1 MTVRPVENRGD
12 SMTPAVTRHLLNI
25 LAPLL
30 NIAAAFLCAGLVVLA
45 TGQSPIEAL
54 DVLVEG
60 AFGGSDVI
68 GYTLYYA
75 TDYIFAG
82 LAVALA
88 FHGGLFNIGA
98 DGQAYVGGLGVA
110 LACLALDHVLPWPLL
125 LPLAILGAMA
135 FGAAWAWLPGYL
147 QARTG
152 SHVVVTTIMF
162 NFIANALMNYLLVD
176 VLIAPGQESPQ
187 TREFAPGAVLP
198 PMHEMAAVIGLK
210 LGASPLNFSIFLAL
224 AACVAVQLYV
234 WRSRDGYALRV
245 MGTNPGAAR
254 YAGIAVGRKTIFAM
268 CLSGALAGLVAIN
281 EVQGANH
288 HLATGFTGG
297 AGFIGLAV
305 ALMGRNRPLGI
316 CLAAILFGALTQGGT
331 ELSLEIPKIDRQM
344 GLVIEGL
351 IILFCG
357 ALQDV
362 FRRPLTRACE
372 ALGWI

>member
-1 MTVRPVENRGD
+1 MRP
-12 SMTPAVTRHLLNI
+12 TLTRHALAILLPILNI
-25 LAPLL
+25 G
-30 NIAAAFLCAGLVVLA
+30 AAFLCAGLVVLA
-45 TGQSPIEAL
+45 IGENPFNAL
-54 DVLVEG
+54 GVLIDG

-98 DGQAYVGGLGVA
+98 DGQAYLGGLGVA
-110 LACLALDHVLPWPLL
+110 LACLLLGDRLPWPLL
-125 LPLAILGAMA
+125 LPVAIAAAMV

-187 TREFAPGAVLP
+187 TREFAAGAALP
-198 PMHEMAAVIGLK
+198 MLHEMAAGLGITLAASPANLSLLLA
-210 LGASPLNFSIFLAL
+210 LGACAL
-224 AACVAVQLYV
+224 FQLYV

-254 YAGIAVGRKTIFAM
+254 YAGIRVGRKTVFVM

-281 EVQGANH
+281 EVEGANH

-305 ALMGRNRPLGI
+305 ALMGRNKPLGI
-316 CLAAILFGALTQGGT
+316 CLSALLFGALTQGGT
-331 ELSLEIPKIDRQM
+331 ELSLEIPKIDREM

>member
-1 MTVRPVENRGD
+1 
-12 SMTPAVTRHLLNI
+12 MTPALTRHLLAI
-25 LAPLL
+25 VSPLL
-30 NIAAAFLCAGLVVLA
+30 NIGAAFLCAGLVVLVI
-45 TGQSPIEAL
+45 GENPINAL
-54 DVLVEG
+54 SVLIEG

-110 LACLALDHVLPWPLL
+110 LVCLSLDHVLPWPLL
-125 LPLAILGAMA
+125 LPLSIVAAMA

-187 TREFAPGAVLP
+187 TREFAPGAALP
-198 PMHEMAAVIGLK
+198 AMHEMLAAIGIRI
-210 LGASPLNFSIFLAL
+210 GASPLNLSLLLAL
-224 AACVAVQLYV
+224 AACVIFQLYV

-254 YAGIAVGRKTIFAM
+254 YAGIRVGRKTVFAM

-305 ALMGRNRPLGI
+305 ALMGRNRPFGI
-316 CLAAILFGALTQGGT
+316 CLAALLFGALTQGGT

-344 GLVIEGL
+344 GQVIEGL

>member
-1 MTVRPVENRGD
+1 
-12 SMTPAVTRHLLNI
+12 MTPAMTRSLLTV
-25 LAPLL
+25 LTPLL
-30 NIAAAFLCAGLVVLA
+30 NIAAAFLCAGLVILLIGENPLDALSVLF
-45 TGQSPIEAL
+45 
-54 DVLVEG
+54 DG
-60 AFGGSDVI
+60 AFGGSDVV

-75 TDYIFAG
+75 TDYIFCG

-98 DGQAYVGGLGVA
+98 DGQASIGGLGVA
-110 LACLALDHVLPWPLL
+110 LVCLALGDRLPWPLV
-125 LPLAILGAMA
+125 LPLAIAAAMLG
-135 FGAAWAWLPGYL
+135 GAAWAFLPGYL
-147 QARTG
+147 QARSG

-162 NFIANALMNYLLVD
+162 NFIANAVMNYLLVD

-187 TREFAPGAVLP
+187 TREFASGAWLP
-198 PMHEMAAVIGLK
+198 MMHEMAAGLGIS
-210 LGASPLNFSIFLAL
+210 LAASPLNLSFVLAL
-224 AACVAVQLYV
+224 VAAGLLQLYL

-245 MGTNPGAAR
+245 VGANPMAAR
-254 YAGIAVGRKTIFAM
+254 YAGIRLARKTVMAM
-268 CLSGALAGLVAIN
+268 CLSGAIAGLVAIN
-281 EVQGANH
+281 EVEGANH

-316 CLAAILFGALTQGGT
+316 CLAALLFGALTQGGT
-331 ELSLEIPKIDRQM
+331 ELSLEIPRINREM